1 MLTIQN
7 LSTGY
12 QNIQIIKDISFR
24 VQEGEKLC
32 ILGANGCGKTTLLRA
47 VAGLLPIQ
55 GKILLQGQDMATIS
69 RKDIAKKIAVMSQVT
84 NLSFDFTVYETV
96 MMGRYP
102 HRKDRIFSSF
112 AAQDKQIVQQ
122 SLMQVDMWDQRD
134 SSITKLSGG
143 QLQRVLLARTFAQT
157 PNIILLDEPTNHL
170 DFKYQLELMDILT
183 QWAKQPQ
190 RCVVGVLHDI
200 NLALSFADSV
210 LLLKDGRILCKEPTE
225 QLCLS
230 KLSEIYQTDV
240 PRYMKKLL
248 KIWEEKP

>member
-12 QNIQIIKDISFR
+12 HNTQIIKDISFQ

-55 GKILLQGQDMATIS
+55 GKILLQGQNMATIS

-102 HRKDRIFSSF
+102 HRKDRLFSSV
-112 AAQDKQIVQQ
+112 AVQDKQIVQQ
-122 SLMQVDMWDQRD
+122 SLVQVDMWDQRD
-134 SSITKLSGG
+134 CSITKLSGG

-190 RCVVGVLHDI
+190 HCVLGVLHDI

-210 LLLKDGRILCKEPTE
+210 LLLKDGQILCKESTDR
-225 QLCLS
+225 LCLS
-230 KLSEIYQTDV
+230 TLSEIYQTDV
-240 PRYMKKLL
+240 PQYMKKLL